1 MMKKDQ
7 KREVGAEA
15 LYGDIIHL
23 LHFEPKNHKR
33 MSPYKRAAQFAPF
46 AALTGYGEAITEAS
60 RYTEK
65 NIDLSED
72 ASDRMDRKLTFVQ
85 EEIEKGM
92 EPEISIVCF
101 RPDVKKD
108 GGIFVEIKG
117 RVKKIDTY
125 EKALVFQDGQR
136 IPIKNIVD
144 MDGA

>member
-7 KREVGAEA
+7 KTEQVNRSED

-23 LHFEPKNHKR
+23 PHFEPKNHER

-46 AALTGYGEAITEAS
+46 AALTGYGDAITEAS

-72 ASDRMDRKLTFVQ
+72 ASDRLDRKLILLQ

-92 EPEISIVCF
+92 DPEISMVCF
-101 RPDVKKD
+101 SPDEKKD
-108 GGIFVEIKG
+108 GGAFVEVKG
-117 RVKKIDTY
+117 RLKRIDAY
-125 EKALVFQDGQR
+125 GKALVFHDGQR
-136 IPIKNIVD
+136 IPIRDIVD
-144 MDGA
+144 I